1 MLIWQHCDCG
11 KQQYMEQTLRYV
23 TYTTSDNFKS
33 ELLSKADICDVVHTF
48 NMLEGTL
55 EHR

>member
-1 MLIWQHCDCG
+1 
-11 KQQYMEQTLRYV
+11 MEQTLRYV
-23 TYTTSDNFKS
+23 TYTISDNFKS
-33 ELLSKADICDVVHTF
+33 ELLSKADICDVVRTF

>member
-1 MLIWQHCDCG
+1 
-11 KQQYMEQTLRYV
+11 MEQTLRYV